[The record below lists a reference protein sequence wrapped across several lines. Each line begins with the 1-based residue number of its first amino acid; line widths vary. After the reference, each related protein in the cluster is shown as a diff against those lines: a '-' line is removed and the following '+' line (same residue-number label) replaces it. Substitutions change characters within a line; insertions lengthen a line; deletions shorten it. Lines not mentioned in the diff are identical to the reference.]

1 MYNQT
6 TANVQNRYFTSNKV
20 DSQQI
25 KPFNRLVSIKKA
37 QSDALLC
44 FNQPVRITEHKG
56 LALLVVT
63 HEPDQ
68 RDTYH
73 SFILQDSITLKP
85 HTYFNTLALSPD
97 CQVYLEPTNNED
109 PQIIAIKDRI
119 KVEMP
124 PATLDVQTIYG
135 LHHQVYSNGESL
147 PRSPHAYY
155 ELLIVDHGEIEIEVN
170 HHTRHRLGQHYAW
183 VNYPGQK
190 YRINFT
196 QDGMATLISILFK
209 AQGLPDTISQRPMIL
224 GHRQLQII
232 ERIIRLSN
240 QNIKQMPFFYDEMLT
255 SLQLVMVQ
263 MVNTDASHQEGITSS
278 MRENYESETFQE
290 IINFLE
296 ANVQDQHQVND
307 LVDHFNISR
316 SSLQA
321 LFNKYTG
328 QTPKAY
334 INSLRLKRSKLMIHD
349 SKYTL
354 SEIASQL
361 GYGSIQYF
369 SRAFSKEFGISP
381 SNYAKSIVK

>member
-1 MYNQT
+1 
-6 TANVQNRYFTSNKV
+6 
-20 DSQQI
+20 
-25 KPFNRLVSIKKA
+25 
-37 QSDALLC
+37 
-44 FNQPVRITEHKG
+44 
-56 LALLVVT
+56 
-63 HEPDQ
+63 
-68 RDTYH
+68 
-73 SFILQDSITLKP
+73 
-85 HTYFNTLALSPD
+85 
-97 CQVYLEPTNNED
+97 
-109 PQIIAIKDRI
+109 
-119 KVEMP
+119 
-124 PATLDVQTIYG
+124 
-135 LHHQVYSNGESL
+135 
-147 PRSPHAYY
+147 
-155 ELLIVDHGEIEIEVN
+155 
-170 HHTRHRLGQHYAW
+170 
-183 VNYPGQK
+183 
-190 YRINFT
+190 
-196 QDGMATLISILFK
+196 
-209 AQGLPDTISQRPMIL
+209 
-224 GHRQLQII
+224 
-232 ERIIRLSN
+232 
-240 QNIKQMPFFYDEMLT
+240 MLT